1 MKNLKRIRYNT
12 MNSWNNA
19 TAPAYNLKV
28 YNVIDNDLQDRVFKL
43 MEADNFYDEINFLI
57 EEFNKENDYVYQAG
71 FNGKSGGYLV
81 LYNGGKKKSE
91 YKSICLNC
99 GQKNFK
105 TIEESDNICGRCEK
119 AERVNQVFYEI
130 FTQPGKGIGE
140 NEAPAEVLKRFRKL
154 AIDIIKT
161 TEAMARDCKV
171 KKEEYQV
178 IKTRKVLTRKV
189 LV

>member
-1 MKNLKRIRYNT
+1 MKNLKRERYYT

-28 YNVIDNDLQDRVFKL
+28 YNVIDDDLQDKVFKL

-57 EEFNKENDYVYQAG
+57 EEFSKENDYVYQAG

-99 GQKNFK
+99 GQKNFTSTK
-105 TIEESDNICGRCEK
+105 ETGNACGKCGEN
-119 AERVNQVFYEI
+119 ERIDRDFFEI
-130 FTQPGKGIGE
+130 FTMPGQSIEE
-140 NEAPAEVLKRFRKL
+140 NEAPTEVLKRFRKL